1 MATEAVFMDALGTV
15 VELEPPWPHLAA
27 ALGIAADERVVTAV
41 RAEMAYYRDHAHEG
55 TDEPALAEPRRRCA
69 SLLSAELGRGLGRAD
84 DVLDPVSRL
93 SRRAG
98 AGRAAAR
105 GLRLACVSNWDVS
118 LPQVLEHCGLGA
130 AFDVVVT
137 SAGAGSRKPDPK
149 IFELALERCGCR
161 PGQVLHVGDSAEE
174 DAAGAEAAGIRCL
187 LIDRDGGAEI
197 GSLAEGRR
205 PARSVIIRG

>member
-55 TDEPALAEPRRRCA
+55 TDEPALAELRRRCA
-69 SLLSAELGRGLGRAD
+69 SLLSAELGREVSVEQMMSSIRFRAYPD
-84 DVLDPVSRL
+84 APAALAVLR
-93 SRRAG
+93 
-98 AGRAAAR
+98 AR

-118 LPQVLEHCGLGA
+118 LPRVLERCGLGA

-137 SAGAGSRKPDPK
+137 SAGAGSRKPDPA

-197 GSLAEGRR
+197 GSLAEVAGRLDQ
-205 PARSVIIRG
+205 

>member
-55 TDEPALAEPRRRCA
+55 TDEPALAELRRRCA
-69 SLLSAELGRGLGRAD
+69 SLLSAELGREVSVEQMMSSIRFRAYPD
-84 DVLDPVSRL
+84 APAALAVLR
-93 SRRAG
+93 
-98 AGRAAAR
+98 AR

-137 SAGAGSRKPDPK
+137 SAGAGSRKPIPRSSSWRSNAAVAGPD
-149 IFELALERCGCR
+149 RCST
-161 PGQVLHVGDSAEE
+161 SAT
-174 DAAGAEAAGIRCL
+174 AR
-187 LIDRDGGAEI
+187 R
-197 GSLAEGRR
+197 RTR
-205 PARSVIIRG
+205 PAPRPRASAAC